1 MENRFAGG
9 CTLCS
14 VWVAAHGGFLQRSE
28 NGTWEVRCPTC
39 RHVDELAEAGDFGP
53 DKITLPSSPPPG
65 AAPVLHLRVLGLDRS
80 CWRCGRATTCITDLY
95 PARPARGYC
104 GLFTT
109 ENARTMELAVRLLER
124 NGRADLTA
132 PVKSRYS
139 RTMCERQLANGC
151 QGCDALQGNFP
162 VQEEAFARVAATGGP
177 DGLDTLVVAECPA
190 LAWQAVVHDNSSGVI
205 AV

>member
-9 CTLCS
+9 CASCS
-14 VWVAAHGGFLQRSE
+14 VQVAARGGFLLKSE
-28 NGTWEVRCPTC
+28 SGTWEVRCATC
-39 RHVDELAEAGDFGP
+39 RHVDELAEAHDFDP
-53 DKITLPSSPPPG
+53 DELALLLVPSPG
-65 AAPVLHLRVLGLDRS
+65 AAPALALRVLGLNRT
-80 CWRCGRATTCITDLY
+80 CWKCGRDTTCVVGLY
-95 PARPARGYC
+95 PARPARDYC

-109 ENARTMELAVRLLER
+109 ENARTMALGVQLLVQ
-124 NGRADLTA
+124 NGRADLAA

-139 RTMCERQLANGC
+139 KTMREQQLTNGC

-177 DGLDTLVVAECPA
+177 DGLDTLLIAKCPA
-190 LAWQAVVHDNSSGVI
+190 PAWQAVVHDNGGGVI